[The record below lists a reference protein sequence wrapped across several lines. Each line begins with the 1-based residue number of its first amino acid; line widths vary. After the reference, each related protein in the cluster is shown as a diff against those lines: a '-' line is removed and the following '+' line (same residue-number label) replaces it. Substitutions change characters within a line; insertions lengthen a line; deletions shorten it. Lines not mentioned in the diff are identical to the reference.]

1 MMPGTVPVE
10 HVGLPLVAPVAGLD
24 VFGSPGVG
32 EPVRVAVQVNARLSF
47 AELLGL
53 LVHHGSLTVEELGED
68 AAVLECL
75 QFEVLSTDLWA
86 MERQAEKA
94 MAVLASGR
102 DDEYG
107 RFVRAVAVAV
117 TRVFG
122 VSA

>member
-1 MMPGTVPVE
+1 M
-10 HVGLPLVAPVAGLD
+10 
-24 VFGSPGVG
+24 G

-68 AAVLECL
+68 AAVLGCL
-75 QFEVLSTDLWA
+75 QFAVLNTDLWG
-86 MERQAEKA
+86 MDRQAEKA
-94 MAVLASGR
+94 MTVLASGR